1 MINLSQTIINLSQ
14 TIKGDNDATP
24 SFLQK
29 TLLALPIIFSGNLLT
44 GCKTNLSDDYLPDDK
59 ITNNPNL
66 LQNKL
71 KRILPIWENK
81 FNAKIGM
88 TIIADNGELS
98 SHRGNEY
105 FPVNSTIKAFIAS
118 HILLLVD
125 KEKLDLNEKIIIK
138 ESDLI
143 EYSPVCKNTLM
154 RINQFLLVNCAKL
167 P

>member
-1 MINLSQTIINLSQ
+1 MQRRHFFT
-14 TIKGDNDATP
+14 KKP
-24 SFLQK
+24 YWHY
-29 TLLALPIIFSGNLLT
+29 LLFFSGNLLT

-71 KRILPIWENK
+71 KEILPIWENK

-143 EYSPVCKNTLM
+143 EYSPVCKKIL
-154 RINQFLLVNCAKL
+154 
-167 P
+167 